1 MTLGALGSGT
11 ISSLTYP
18 VDGRD
23 RSANAKIASTAAGA
37 QGRVRGEIR
46 SVLGEGPLSLKK
58 PHDHRSHKG
67 GEQTVLGWRCD
78 DAFAPTTDM
87 DCDCVCEPMAHRPS
101 VSRKLRAAY

>member
-78 DAFAPTTDM
+78 DAFAPIPAVRSETSDRFKSALAGSST
-87 DCDCVCEPMAHRPS
+87 
-101 VSRKLRAAY
+101 